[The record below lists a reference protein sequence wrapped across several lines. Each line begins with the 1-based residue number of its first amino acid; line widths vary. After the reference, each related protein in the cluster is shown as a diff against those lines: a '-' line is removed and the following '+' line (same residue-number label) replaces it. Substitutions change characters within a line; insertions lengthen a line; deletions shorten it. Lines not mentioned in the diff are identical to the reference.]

1 MVAFPHLHLK
11 NLGSI
16 RCLHDVVFDRST
28 RSGADGGALT
38 MWEEWFV
45 PEQFLRP
52 LELTIAV
59 SGSREHQTRLYLTD
73 QRILFLTAKW
83 PWDGED
89 SRPQEL
95 DVKEYRWQDIAAIT
109 KRGRHRFALEFTGG
123 ASIEVED
130 RARMG
135 VKILVKRAAR
145 ALEHVR
151 AGRDVTA
158 AWGDITGLS
167 PREVNLQLEALNY
180 LVARD
185 GLGDMTTVSHVL
197 YKLEPGEV
205 PLALQSWERG
215 LALEYR
221 DNVDQLLKEGKRFWA
236 LTDRRLLILQGD
248 VSFHVRGEI
257 PAEEILG
264 ARLGEPKGRRTDV
277 LLTVKGE
284 IPFPDSPL
292 RDKPSRDDAN
302 FAAAVNR
309 AVELLRQG

>member
-1 MVAFPHLHLK
+1 MVEFPHLHLK

-16 RCLHDVVFDRST
+16 RCLHDVVFDRVMRAGVQS
-28 RSGADGGALT
+28 DALT
-38 MWEEWFV
+38 MWEQWFV
-45 PEQFLRP
+45 PEQFFRP
-52 LELTIAV
+52 LELTIAI
-59 SGSREHQTRLYLTD
+59 SGSRKHQTRLYLTD
-73 QRILFLTAKW
+73 QRILFLTARW

-95 DVKEYRWQDIAAIT
+95 DVQDYRWQDIAAVT
-109 KRGRHRFALEFTGG
+109 KRGWHRFALEFTGG

-130 RARMG
+130 RARNG
-135 VKILVKRAAR
+135 VKLVVQRAAR

-151 AGRDVTA
+151 AGHDLTA
-158 AWGDITGLS
+158 AWGHITGIT
-167 PREVNLQLEALNY
+167 PREVDLQQEALNY

-185 GLGDMTTVSHVL
+185 GLGDMTTVSDVL
-197 YKLEPGEV
+197 FKLEPGEV
-205 PLALQSWERG
+205 PLALQSWEKGFAIEDRQ
-215 LALEYR
+215 
-221 DNVDQLLKEGKRFWA
+221 VDQLLKDGKRFWA

-264 ARLGEPKGRRTDV
+264 ARIQEDNGRRRDV

-284 IPFPDSPL
+284 IPFPDAPL
-292 RDKPSRDDAN
+292 RGKVQRDDAN